1 MKIYRNTPLL
11 LSAGYGIIRSEKNKA
26 RVGPTQGKQGK
37 ENNDEDQNGQGQ
49 GGAGNAQKGA
59 RAHILINK
67 LAADNK
73 AVVWRYA
80 ELDAIALEL
89 RHLAFQIRVLKNAK
103 TATEEA

>member
-1 MKIYRNTPLL
+1 MTKTVRTVKVK
-11 LSAGYGIIRSEKNKA
+11 AGQEKLRERSKDA
-26 RVGPTQGKQGK
+26 L
-37 ENNDEDQNGQGQ
+37 
-49 GGAGNAQKGA
+49 AQKGA
-59 RAHILINK
+59 RANILINK

-89 RHLAFQIRVLKNAK
+89 RHLAFQIRTLKNAK

>member
-1 MKIYRNTPLL
+1 MGRKNNAGVGIEKKKNERKKKMKKMRTVKVK
-11 LSAGYGIIRSEKNKA
+11 AGQEKLRERIKDA
-26 RVGPTQGKQGK
+26 L
-37 ENNDEDQNGQGQ
+37 
-49 GGAGNAQKGA
+49 AQKGA